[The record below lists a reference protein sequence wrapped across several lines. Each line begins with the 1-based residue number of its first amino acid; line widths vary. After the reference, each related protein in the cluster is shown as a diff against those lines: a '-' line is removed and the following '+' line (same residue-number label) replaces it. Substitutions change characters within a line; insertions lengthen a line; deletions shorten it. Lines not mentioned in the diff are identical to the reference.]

1 MKSCDIDQLVE
12 QYSDSVYRYCKSI
25 AYTPEDAEDL
35 YQQTF
40 LKAFELHKRI
50 SLEKNPKAYLLSVA
64 TNIWKNHK
72 SMYARRE
79 RIAPTVSSEMEGI
92 QIEDIRSDQ
101 DVLEQVVKEEQLGL
115 LRKCVDNL
123 PEKQRQVITLFYAG
137 ELSLEEISKVLKIPK
152 GTVKSRL
159 HKAKEELRKEME
171 GLE

>member
-1 MKSCDIDQLVE
+1 MSNESYTRCLAELRARYGTRGV
-12 QYSDSVYRYCKSI
+12 SVSVRK
-25 AYTPEDAEDL
+25 DA
-35 YQQTF
+35 
-40 LKAFELHKRI
+40 
-50 SLEKNPKAYLLSVA
+50 N
-64 TNIWKNHK
+64 
-72 SMYARRE
+72 
-79 RIAPTVSSEMEGI
+79 
-92 QIEDIRSDQ
+92 
-101 DVLEQVVKEEQLGL
+101 EQVVKEEQLEL

>member
-1 MKSCDIDQLVE
+1 M
-12 QYSDSVYRYCKSI
+12 
-25 AYTPEDAEDL
+25 
-35 YQQTF
+35 
-40 LKAFELHKRI
+40 
-50 SLEKNPKAYLLSVA
+50 
-64 TNIWKNHK
+64 
-72 SMYARRE
+72 
-79 RIAPTVSSEMEGI
+79 
-92 QIEDIRSDQ
+92 
-101 DVLEQVVKEEQLGL
+101 KEEQLEL